1 MKITKSK
8 LVQIIKEEI
17 ENLASELSDADRD
30 DRLMELLGSAK
41 VYRNLRGVYFTTAK
55 AFLKAVRDMAALAQ
69 ETKDLEQSLRQI
81 EADVDAGK
89 YMAAEIHR
97 ALQAGQL
104 ITGGVYAT
112 SRDSFLKAMTDAAKA
127 AMEGMTPDEVAKKIE
142 SNVDMGKYSD
152 PKVRDVIRNLTR
164 TRQPFTI
171 GRK

>member
-17 ENLASELSDADRD
+17 ENSIHDLEEANEN

-55 AFLKAVRDMAALAQ
+55 AFLKAVRDMAAMAQ
-69 ETKDLEQSLRQI
+69 ETEDLEQSLRQI

-89 YMAAEIHR
+89 YMADEIHK

-112 SRDSFLKAMTDAAKA
+112 SRDSFLKAMTDAAEA
-127 AMEGMTPDEVAKKIE
+127 AMEGMSPDEVVAKIE

-152 PKVRDVIRNLTR
+152 PKVRDIVKNLTR

-171 GRK
+171 GRR

>member
-1 MKITKSK
+1 
-8 LVQIIKEEI
+8 
-17 ENLASELSDADRD
+17 
-30 DRLMELLGSAK
+30 
-41 VYRNLRGVYFTTAK
+41 
-55 AFLKAVRDMAALAQ
+55 MAALAQ
-69 ETKDLEQSLRQI
+69 ETEDLEQSLKQI

-89 YMAAEIHR
+89 YMAAEIHK

-127 AMEGMTPDEVAKKIE
+127 AMEGMSPDEVVKKIE

-152 PKVRDVIRNLTR
+152 PQVVDVIRNLTR